1 MRKSVKTLTM
11 LCVLSGISFIAQ
23 SQDRRQNLELG
34 AKAGINISNVWDTEG
49 QEFEADAKT
58 GFAGGIFLGIP
69 LGTLIG
75 LQPEVLISQKGF
87 KGSGMLLSFPYTFK
101 RTTTYLDVPLQLQ
114 VKPAEFLTIVGGP
127 QFSYLLNQKD
137 EYTFGTNSTEQ
148 EEAFENDNIRRNI
161 FGFVAGVDL
170 IYQSLVFS
178 GRVGWDFQSN
188 NGDGTSETPRYKNQW
203 LQFTL
208 GLKI

>member
-1 MRKSVKTLTM
+1 MKKSVKTMMM
-11 LCVLSGISFIAQ
+11 LCALSVIGFIAQ

-34 AKAGINISNVWDTEG
+34 AKAGINVSNVWDTEG
-49 QEFEADAKT
+49 QAFEADAKI
-58 GFAGGIFLGIP
+58 GFAGGVFLGIP

-101 RTTTYLDVPLQLQ
+101 RTTTYLDIPLQLQ
-114 VKPAEFLTIVGGP
+114 IKPSEFLTIVGGP

-148 EEAFENDNIRRNI
+148 EEAFDNDNIRKNI
-161 FGFVAGVDL
+161 FGFVGGFDL

-178 GRVGWDFQSN
+178 GRIGWDFQSN

-208 GLKI
+208 GFKI

>member
-1 MRKSVKTLTM
+1 MKKSVKTMMM
-11 LCVLSGISFIAQ
+11 LCALSVIGFIAQ

-34 AKAGINISNVWDTEG
+34 AKAGINVSNVWDTEG
-49 QEFEADAKT
+49 QAFEADSKI
-58 GFAGGIFLGIP
+58 GFAGGVFLGIP
-69 LGTLIG
+69 IGTLIG

-114 VKPAEFLTIVGGP
+114 IKPSEFLTIVGGP

-148 EEAFENDNIRRNI
+148 EEAFDNDNIRKNI
-161 FGFVAGVDL
+161 FGFVGGFDL

-178 GRVGWDFQSN
+178 GRIGWDFQSN

-208 GLKI
+208 GFKI